1 MKKFLFI
8 SALLLTVSFIFPVI
22 AVKPTNR
29 DDKTL
34 PVLSKSVRKV
44 KKVSNN
50 DKFKIKLVQTGEI
63 VKLSREEYL
72 FGCIASEMPINYED
86 EALKAQG
93 IAAFTYAIRKKESS
107 CEEYDLTDDYQVDQC
122 YKSREE
128 IKEKW
133 GENYTENAE
142 KLERI
147 IAEISGLTLTY
158 NGETAL
164 SLYHAVSCGKTLSAK
179 EVWGEDIP
187 YLVSVDSSYDKLN
200 EKYNTVVSV
209 NKSDFMKDFSLSEL
223 KGIKTEKSGNGR
235 VEFLTVSDEKIDS
248 GEIVKKYSLR
258 SGCFD
263 VETNEESIV
272 FSVFGYGHG
281 VGMSQYGA
289 DCMAKN
295 GSSYEEILLHY
306 YKGCK
311 IEKMQE

>member
-8 SALLLTVSFIFPVI
+8 MILLLVVSFVFPVI
-22 AVKPTNR
+22 AVRPKDT
-29 DDKTL
+29 DKKTL
-34 PVLSKSVRKV
+34 PAQSKVV
-44 KKVSNN
+44 KPAKRVSGE
-50 DKFKIKLVQTGEI
+50 DKFRIKLVKTGEI
-63 VKLSREEYL
+63 VELSREEYL
-72 FGCIASEMPINYED
+72 FGCIASEMPINYDD

-93 IAAFTYAIRKKESS
+93 IAAYTYALRNKEQSY
-107 CEEYDLTDDYQVDQC
+107 EEYDLTDDYQVDQC

-133 GENYTENAE
+133 GEKYDENAQR
-142 KLERI
+142 LERI
-147 IAEISGLTLTY
+147 IDEIAGLKLTY

-164 SLYHAVSCGKTLSAK
+164 SLYHAVSSGKTLSSK

-209 NKSDFMKDFSLSEL
+209 NKNDFIKDFSLSGVKNL
-223 KGIKTEKSGNGR
+223 KTEKSENGR
-235 VEFLTVSDEKIDS
+235 VNFLTVSDKKIGS

-258 SGCFD
+258 SSCFD
-263 VETNEESIV
+263 VETNDDSIV

-295 GSSYEEILLHY
+295 GSNYEEILLHY

-311 IEKMQE
+311 IEKMK

>member
-8 SALLLTVSFIFPVI
+8 AALLLTVSFVFPVI
-22 AVKPTNR
+22 AVKPANSEN
-29 DDKTL
+29 KTV
-34 PVLSKSVRKV
+34 PILSKSVRQV
-44 KKVSNN
+44 KKASGG
-50 DKFKIKLVQTGEI
+50 DKFKIKLVKTGEI
-63 VKLSREEYL
+63 AELSREEYL
-72 FGCIASEMPINYED
+72 FGCIASEMPIDYEE

-93 IAAFTYAIRKKESS
+93 IAAFTYALRKKESS
-107 CEEYDLTDDYQVDQC
+107 YEKYDLTDDYQVDQC

-133 GENYTENAE
+133 GEKYTENAE

-147 IAEISGLTLTY
+147 IAAISGLKLTY

-164 SLYHAVSCGKTLSAK
+164 SVYHAVSCGKTLSSK

-200 EKYNTVVSV
+200 EKYNTLVSV
-209 NKSDFMKDFSLSEL
+209 NKNDFIKDFSLSSFKNL
-223 KGIKTEKSGNGR
+223 GIEKSENGR
-235 VEFLTVSDEKIDS
+235 VEFLTVSNKKINSD
-248 GEIVKKYSLR
+248 EIVKKYGLR

-263 VETNEESIV
+263 VETNDENIV

-306 YKGCK
+306 YKGCI
-311 IEKMQE
+311 IEKMKK

>member
-1 MKKFLFI
+1 MKKFLI
-8 SALLLTVSFIFPVI
+8 ILILLLTVSFVFPVI
-22 AVKPTNR
+22 AVKPASR
-29 DDKTL
+29 DDKTV
-34 PVLSKSVRKV
+34 PVLSRAVRPV
-44 KKVSNN
+44 KKASSE
-50 DKFKIKLVQTGEI
+50 DEFKIKLVQTGEI

-72 FGCIASEMPINYED
+72 FGCIASEMPIDYED

-93 IAAFTYAIRKKESS
+93 IVAFTYALRKKEKT
-107 CEEYDLTDDYQVDQC
+107 CEDYDLTDDYQVDQC

-133 GENYTENAE
+133 GEKYTENAE

-147 IAEISGLTLTY
+147 ISDISGLKLTY

-164 SLYHAVSCGKTLSAK
+164 SLYHAVSCGKTLNAK

-209 NKSDFMKDFSLSEL
+209 NKNDFIKDFSLSGCKDL
-223 KGIKTEKSGNGR
+223 KTEKSKNGR
-235 VEFLTVSDEKIDS
+235 VDFLTVSGKKINS
-248 GEIVKKYSLR
+248 VEIVKKYALR
-258 SGCFD
+258 SSCFD
-263 VETNEESIV
+263 VETNDESIV

-289 DCMAKN
+289 NCMAKN

-306 YKGCK
+306 YKGCT
-311 IEKMQE
+311 IEKIK